1 MACKKSE
8 IAAAINSFATARATN
23 DPNLVAMA
31 GSVVQQ
37 LLDTLEFSPEEVS
50 ETEVVTGSQETAS

>member
-1 MACKKSE
+1 MTCKKSE

-23 DPNLVAMA
+23 DPNLVSMS

-50 ETEVVTGSQETAS
+50 ETEVVDDSQESES

>member
-8 IAAAINSFATARATN
+8 FVASINSFATARATN
-23 DPNLVAMA
+23 DPNLMTMA
-31 GSVVQQ
+31 ASVVEQ

-50 ETEVVTGSQETAS
+50 ETEVVSDTQEAES

>member
-8 IAAAINSFATARATN
+8 VAAAINSFATARATN
-23 DPNLVAMA
+23 DSNLVAMA
-31 GSVVQQ
+31 GSVVRQ

-50 ETEVVTGSQETAS
+50 ETEVVTDSQETAS

>member
-23 DPNLVAMA
+23 DPNLVVMA
-31 GSVVQQ
+31 GAGVQQ
-37 LLDTLEFSPEEVS
+37 LLDTLEFSPEEVT
-50 ETEVVTGSQETAS
+50 ETEVVDDSQESAS

>member
-23 DPNLVAMA
+23 DPNLIAMS
-31 GSVVQQ
+31 GSVLQQ
-37 LLDTLEFSPEEVS
+37 LLDTLEFSSEEVS
-50 ETEVVTGSQETAS
+50 ETEVVEDTQKTAS